1 MVIDPAYWAPLY
13 PELALALLIPVL
25 LLLDLAVGRKRPVV
39 MQAACLAGLAAVGWT
54 CYAAVDGAMF
64 GGAFVMDHLA
74 RLLKFAGVL
83 ISVAAFV
90 YAPRD
95 LRQAGALRGEY
106 YLLGL
111 FSLLGVF
118 VTASAGSLL
127 TLYLGL
133 ELLALALYTLVA
145 LQRDSARAA
154 EAAMKYFVLG
164 AIGSGAMLYGMSLLY
179 GLSGSLLLND
189 TASLAP
195 ESTGAYVAAAL
206 VLTGVAFKLG
216 AVPFHQWVAD
226 AYDGPPLGVAVLLA
240 TVPKLASFAL
250 IVRLLVDG
258 ISASQEQWNLLLI
271 VMAVASLSLG
281 TIVAMAQT
289 QAARLLAWAAIAHVG
304 FLLLGVVAGG
314 AGGLSAALFYTLV
327 YVLMAAGAFGVV
339 IALEKQSAPLDS
351 LRGLYRR
358 HPGMAFIML
367 LIMLSMIGIPP
378 LAGFLA
384 KWQVLMA
391 LVDQGFTALA
401 VVAVVFAVV
410 GAYYYL
416 RIIRLMFME
425 APREREQERL
435 RPGWGASVMLGANGL
450 ALVVIGVWP
459 NPLLELCR
467 AAFGPG

>member
-1 MVIDPAYWAPLY
+1 MVINLVTLASLY
-13 PELALALLIPVL
+13 PELALALLIPVVL
-25 LLLDLAVGRKRPVV
+25 LVDLAMGGRRQTAVQIV
-39 MQAACLAGLAAVGWT
+39 CLAGLAIVAWYCVTVSNG
-54 CYAAVDGAMF
+54 VLF
-64 GGAFVMDHLA
+64 GGAFVMDDLA
-74 RLLKFAGVL
+74 RLLKLAGVL
-83 ISVAAFV
+83 MAGVAFV

-95 LRQAGALRGEY
+95 LQRSGALRSEY

-111 FSLLGVF
+111 FALLGVF

-179 GLSGSLLLND
+179 GLSGSLVLSEVATL
-189 TASLAP
+189 AS
-195 ESTGAYVAAAL
+195 EGVGAYVAAAL
-206 VLTGVAFKLG
+206 VLAGVAFKLG
-216 AVPFHQWVAD
+216 AVPFHQWVPD
-226 AYDGPPLGVAVLLA
+226 AYHGPPLGVAVLLA

-250 IVRLLVDG
+250 IVRLLVEG
-258 ISASQEQWNLLLI
+258 MPVAQEKWNLLLV
-271 VMAVASLSLG
+271 VMAVTSLALG

-314 AGGLSAALFYTLV
+314 ADGLSAALFYTLV
-327 YVLMAAGAFGVV
+327 YVVMAAGAFGVIIV
-339 IALEKQSAPLDS
+339 LEQQNAPLDS
-351 LRGLYRR
+351 LKGLYQR
-358 HPGMAFIML
+358 HPGIAFIML

-378 LAGFLA
+378 LAGFMA
-384 KWQVLMA
+384 KWQILMVL
-391 LVDQGFTALA
+391 VEQGMTALA

-425 APREREQERL
+425 APAEETKLAPDWGTRL
-435 RPGWGASVMLGANGL
+435 ILVGNGL
-450 ALVVIGVWP
+450 ALIVIGVWP

-467 AAFGPG
+467 DAFSSG

>member
-1 MVIDPAYWAPLY
+1 
-13 PELALALLIPVL
+13 
-25 LLLDLAVGRKRPVV
+25 
-39 MQAACLAGLAAVGWT
+39 
-54 CYAAVDGAMF
+54 
-64 GGAFVMDHLA
+64 
-74 RLLKFAGVL
+74 
-83 ISVAAFV
+83 
-90 YAPRD
+90 
-95 LRQAGALRGEY
+95 
-106 YLLGL
+106 
-111 FSLLGVF
+111 
-118 VTASAGSLL
+118 
-127 TLYLGL
+127 
-133 ELLALALYTLVA
+133 
-145 LQRDSARAA
+145 
-154 EAAMKYFVLG
+154 MKYFVLG

-179 GLSGSLLLND
+179 GLSGSLLLGE
-189 TASLAP
+189 TATLAP
-195 ESTGAYVAAAL
+195 ESMGAYVAAAL

-314 AGGLSAALFYTLV
+314 GEGLSAALFYTLV

-339 IALEKQSAPLDS
+339 ITLEKQAAPLDS

-384 KWQVLMA
+384 KWQVLMV

-401 VVAVVFAVV
+401 VVAIVFAVV

-425 APREREQERL
+425 APREQEQEQL
-435 RPGWGASVMLGANGL
+435 KPGWGASAMLGANGL

-459 NPLLELCR
+459 NPLLELCQ
-467 AAFGPG
+467 AVFGPG

>member
-1 MVIDPAYWAPLY
+1 MVIDLASWSPLFA
-13 PELALALLIPVL
+13 ELALALLIPL
-25 LLLDLAVGRKRPVV
+25 LLLVDLALGKARPVV
-39 MQAACLAGLAAVGWT
+39 VQAVCLAGLALVGWACFEAT
-54 CYAAVDGAMF
+54 EGVQF
-64 GGAFVMDHLA
+64 GGAFVMDGLA
-74 RLLKFAGVL
+74 RLLKISGVL
-83 ISVAAFV
+83 MTAAAFV

-95 LRQAGALRGEY
+95 LRKAGALRGEY

-111 FSLLGVF
+111 FALLGVF
-118 VTASAGSLL
+118 VTASAGNLL

-179 GLSGSLLLND
+179 GLSGSLVLAEVA
-189 TASLAP
+189 ASA
-195 ESTGAYVAAAL
+195 SDSVGAYVAAAL

-216 AVPFHQWVAD
+216 AVPFHQWVPD
-226 AYDGPPLGVAVLLA
+226 AYHGPPLGVAVLLA

-258 ISASQEQWNLLLI
+258 MPVSQDKWNLLLI
-271 VMAVASLSLG
+271 VMAVASLGLG
-281 TIVAMAQT
+281 TIVAMAQS

-304 FLLLGVVAGG
+304 FLLLGVAAGG
-314 AGGLSAALFYTLV
+314 SEGLSAALFYTLV
-327 YVLMAAGAFGVV
+327 YVLMAAGAFGVI
-339 IALEKQSAPLDS
+339 IALEQQNAPLDS

-358 HPGMAFIML
+358 YPGMALIML

-384 KWQVLMA
+384 KWQILMVLVEQE
-391 LVDQGFTALA
+391 LTALA
-401 VVAVVFAVV
+401 VVAVVFAVI

-416 RIIRLMFME
+416 RIVRLMFME
-425 APREREQERL
+425 APEREEKLKPAWGIRL
-435 RPGWGASVMLGANGL
+435 VLGVNGL
-450 ALVVIGVWP
+450 ALVVIGLRP

-467 AAFGPG
+467 AAFGP

>member
-1 MVIDPAYWAPLY
+1 M
-13 PELALALLIPVL
+13 
-25 LLLDLAVGRKRPVV
+25 
-39 MQAACLAGLAAVGWT
+39 
-54 CYAAVDGAMF
+54 
-64 GGAFVMDHLA
+64 
-74 RLLKFAGVL
+74 
-83 ISVAAFV
+83 
-90 YAPRD
+90 
-95 LRQAGALRGEY
+95 
-106 YLLGL
+106 
-111 FSLLGVF
+111 
-118 VTASAGSLL
+118 
-127 TLYLGL
+127 
-133 ELLALALYTLVA
+133 
-145 LQRDSARAA
+145 
-154 EAAMKYFVLG
+154 
-164 AIGSGAMLYGMSLLY
+164 
-179 GLSGSLLLND
+179 
-189 TASLAP
+189 
-195 ESTGAYVAAAL
+195 
-206 VLTGVAFKLG
+206 
-216 AVPFHQWVAD
+216 
-226 AYDGPPLGVAVLLA
+226 LLA

-314 AGGLSAALFYTLV
+314 GEGLSAALFYTLV

-339 IALEKQSAPLDS
+339 IALEKQAAPLDG

-425 APREREQERL
+425 APREQERL
-435 RPGWGASVMLGANGL
+435 KPGLGASVVLGANGL

-467 AAFGPG
+467 AAFGSG

>member
-1 MVIDPAYWAPLY
+1 MVIDLTALAPMY
-13 PELALALLIPVL
+13 PELALAVL
-25 LLLDLAVGRKRPVV
+25 LPLVLLVDLAPGGRRRGVV
-39 MQAACLAGLAAVGWT
+39 QLLCLAGLAVVAWACMEAPDGWL
-54 CYAAVDGAMF
+54 F
-64 GGAFVMDHLA
+64 GGSFVMDGLA
-74 RLLKFAGVL
+74 RLLKLAGVL
-83 ISVAAFV
+83 MTGVAFV

-95 LRQAGALRGEY
+95 LQRAGALRGEY

-111 FSLLGVF
+111 FALLGVF

-179 GLSGSLLLND
+179 GLSGSLVLSEVATL
-189 TASLAP
+189 AS
-195 ESTGAYVAAAL
+195 EGVGAYVACAL
-206 VLTGVAFKLG
+206 VLAGVAFKLG
-216 AVPFHQWVAD
+216 AVPFHQWVPD
-226 AYDGPPLGVAVLLA
+226 AYHGPPLGVATLLA
-240 TVPKLASFAL
+240 TVPKLAAFAL
-250 IVRLLVDG
+250 IVRLLVEG
-258 ISASQEQWNLLLI
+258 MPVAQEKWNLLLV
-271 VMAVASLSLG
+271 VMAVTSLALG

-314 AGGLSAALFYTLV
+314 ADGLSAALFYTLV
-327 YVLMAAGAFGVV
+327 YVVMAAGAFGVIIV
-339 IALEKQSAPLDS
+339 LEQQNAPLDS
-351 LRGLYRR
+351 LKGLYQR
-358 HPGMAFIML
+358 HPGIAFIML

-378 LAGFLA
+378 LAGFMA
-384 KWQVLMA
+384 KWQILMVL
-391 LVDQGFTALA
+391 VEQGMTALA

-425 APREREQERL
+425 EPAQETQLTPDWGTRL
-435 RPGWGASVMLGANGL
+435 ILAGNGL
-450 ALVVIGVWP
+450 ALVAIGVWP
-459 NPLLELCR
+459 NALMGLCR
-467 AAFGPG
+467 NAFGLA

>member
-1 MVIDPAYWAPLY
+1 MVIDLTALAPMY
-13 PELALALLIPVL
+13 PELALAVL
-25 LLLDLAVGRKRPVV
+25 LPLVLLVDLAMGGRRQAVV
-39 MQAACLAGLAAVGWT
+39 QLLCLAGLAAVAWA
-54 CYAAVDGAMF
+54 CVEAPDGGLF
-64 GGAFVMDHLA
+64 GGSFVMDGLA
-74 RLLKFAGVL
+74 RLLKLAGVL
-83 ISVAAFV
+83 MTGVAFV

-95 LRQAGALRGEY
+95 LQRAGALRGEY

-111 FSLLGVF
+111 FALLGVF

-133 ELLALALYTLVA
+133 ELLALSLYTLVA

-179 GLSGSLLLND
+179 GLSGSLLLGEVA
-189 TASLAP
+189 TLGS
-195 ESTGAYVAAAL
+195 EGVGAYVAAAL
-206 VLTGVAFKLG
+206 VLAGVAFKLG
-216 AVPFHQWVAD
+216 AVPFHQWVPD
-226 AYDGPPLGVAVLLA
+226 AYHGPPLGVAVLLA

-250 IVRLLVDG
+250 IVRLLVEG
-258 ISASQEQWNLLLI
+258 MPVAQEKWNLLLV
-271 VMAVASLSLG
+271 VMAVTSLALG

-314 AGGLSAALFYTLV
+314 ADGLGAALFYTLV
-327 YVLMAAGAFGVV
+327 YVVMAAGAFGVIIV
-339 IALEKQSAPLDS
+339 LEQQDAPLDS
-351 LRGLYRR
+351 LKGLYQR
-358 HPGMAFIML
+358 HPGIAFIML

-378 LAGFLA
+378 LAGFMA
-384 KWQVLMA
+384 KWQILMA
-391 LVDQGFTALA
+391 LVGQGMIALA

-425 APREREQERL
+425 APAQETQLTPDWGIRL
-435 RPGWGASVMLGANGL
+435 ILAGNGL
-450 ALVVIGVWP
+450 ALIGIGVWP
-459 NPLLELCR
+459 NALLELCQG
-467 AAFGPG
+467 AFGLA

>member
-1 MVIDPAYWAPLY
+1 MVIDLTALAPMY
-13 PELALALLIPVL
+13 PELALAVL
-25 LLLDLAVGRKRPVV
+25 LPLVLLVDLAMGGRRQAVV
-39 MQAACLAGLAAVGWT
+39 QLLCLAGLAAVAWA
-54 CYAAVDGAMF
+54 CVEAPDGGLF
-64 GGAFVMDHLA
+64 GGSFVMDGLA
-74 RLLKFAGVL
+74 RLLKLAGVL
-83 ISVAAFV
+83 MTGVAFV

-95 LRQAGALRGEY
+95 LQRAGALRGEY

-111 FSLLGVF
+111 FALLGVF

-179 GLSGSLLLND
+179 GLSGSLLLGEVA
-189 TASLAP
+189 TLGS
-195 ESTGAYVAAAL
+195 EGVGAYVAAAL
-206 VLTGVAFKLG
+206 VLAGVAFKLG
-216 AVPFHQWVAD
+216 AVPFHQWVPD
-226 AYDGPPLGVAVLLA
+226 AYHGPPLGVAVLLA

-250 IVRLLVDG
+250 IVRLLVEG
-258 ISASQEQWNLLLI
+258 MPVAQEKWNLLLV
-271 VMAVASLSLG
+271 VMAVTSLALG

-314 AGGLSAALFYTLV
+314 ADGLGAALFYTLV
-327 YVLMAAGAFGVV
+327 YVVMAAGAFGVIIV
-339 IALEKQSAPLDS
+339 LEQQDAPLDS
-351 LRGLYRR
+351 LKGLYQR
-358 HPGMAFIML
+358 HPGIAFIML

-378 LAGFLA
+378 LAGFMA
-384 KWQVLMA
+384 KWQILMA
-391 LVDQGFTALA
+391 LVGQGMIALA

-425 APREREQERL
+425 APAQETQLTPDWGIRL
-435 RPGWGASVMLGANGL
+435 ILAGNGL
-450 ALVVIGVWP
+450 ALIGIGVWP
-459 NPLLELCR
+459 NALLELCQG
-467 AAFGPG
+467 AFGLA

>member
-1 MVIDPAYWAPLY
+1 MVIDLTALAPMY
-13 PELALALLIPVL
+13 PELALAVL
-25 LLLDLAVGRKRPVV
+25 LPLVLLVDLAMGGRR
-39 MQAACLAGLAAVGWT
+39 QAIVQLLCLAGLAAVAWA
-54 CYAAVDGAMF
+54 CVEAPDGGLF
-64 GGAFVMDHLA
+64 GGSFVMDGLA
-74 RLLKFAGVL
+74 RLLKLAGVL
-83 ISVAAFV
+83 MTGVAFV

-95 LRQAGALRGEY
+95 LQRAGALRGEY

-111 FSLLGVF
+111 FALLGVF

-179 GLSGSLLLND
+179 GLSGSLLLGEVA
-189 TASLAP
+189 TLGS
-195 ESTGAYVAAAL
+195 EGVGAYVAAAL
-206 VLTGVAFKLG
+206 VLAGVAFKLG
-216 AVPFHQWVAD
+216 AVPFHQWVPD
-226 AYDGPPLGVAVLLA
+226 AYHGPPLGVAVLLA

-250 IVRLLVDG
+250 IVRLLVEG
-258 ISASQEQWNLLLI
+258 MPVAQEKWNLLLV
-271 VMAVASLSLG
+271 VMAVTSLALG

-314 AGGLSAALFYTLV
+314 ADGLGAALFYTLV
-327 YVLMAAGAFGVV
+327 YVVMAAGAFGVIIV
-339 IALEKQSAPLDS
+339 LEQQDAPLDS
-351 LRGLYRR
+351 LKGLYQR
-358 HPGMAFIML
+358 HPGIAFIML

-378 LAGFLA
+378 LAGFMA
-384 KWQVLMA
+384 KWQILMA
-391 LVDQGFTALA
+391 LVGQGMIALA

-425 APREREQERL
+425 APAQETQLTPDWGIRL
-435 RPGWGASVMLGANGL
+435 ILAGNGL
-450 ALVVIGVWP
+450 ALIGIGLWP
-459 NPLLELCR
+459 NALLELCQG
-467 AAFGPG
+467 AFGLA

>member
-1 MVIDPAYWAPLY
+1 MVINLVTLASLY
-13 PELALALLIPVL
+13 PELALALLIPVVL
-25 LLLDLAVGRKRPVV
+25 LVDLAMGGRRQTAVQIV
-39 MQAACLAGLAAVGWT
+39 CLAGLAIVAWYCVTVSNG
-54 CYAAVDGAMF
+54 VLF
-64 GGAFVMDHLA
+64 GGAFVMDDLA
-74 RLLKFAGVL
+74 RLLKLAGVL
-83 ISVAAFV
+83 MAGVAFV

-95 LRQAGALRGEY
+95 LQRSGALRSEY

-111 FSLLGVF
+111 FALLGVF

-179 GLSGSLLLND
+179 GLSGSLVLSEVATL
-189 TASLAP
+189 AS
-195 ESTGAYVAAAL
+195 EGVGAYVAAAL
-206 VLTGVAFKLG
+206 VLAGVAFKLG
-216 AVPFHQWVAD
+216 AVPFHQWVPD
-226 AYDGPPLGVAVLLA
+226 AYHGPPLGVAVLLA

-250 IVRLLVDG
+250 IVRLLVEG
-258 ISASQEQWNLLLI
+258 MPVAQEKWNLLLV
-271 VMAVASLSLG
+271 VMAVTSLALG

-314 AGGLSAALFYTLV
+314 ADGLSAALFYTLV
-327 YVLMAAGAFGVV
+327 YVVMAAGAFGVIIV
-339 IALEKQSAPLDS
+339 LEQQNAPLDS
-351 LRGLYRR
+351 LKGLYQR
-358 HPGMAFIML
+358 HPGIAFIML

-378 LAGFLA
+378 LAGFMA
-384 KWQVLMA
+384 KWQILMVLVGQDM
-391 LVDQGFTALA
+391 TALA

-425 APREREQERL
+425 APAEETKLAPDWGTRL
-435 RPGWGASVMLGANGL
+435 ILVGNGL
-450 ALVVIGVWP
+450 ALIVIGVWP

-467 AAFGPG
+467 DAFSSG

>member
-1 MVIDPAYWAPLY
+1 MVMDLVILAPLY
-13 PELALALLIPVL
+13 PEMALGVLIPVVL
-25 LLLDLAVGRKRPVV
+25 LVDLAMGGRRQTVV
-39 MQAACLAGLAAVGWT
+39 QIVCLFGLAITAWVCVQEAPNG
-54 CYAAVDGAMF
+54 VLF
-64 GGAFVMDHLA
+64 GGAFVMDDLA
-74 RLLKFAGVL
+74 RVLKPAGVL
-83 ISVAAFV
+83 MTGVAFV

-95 LRQAGALRGEY
+95 LQGAKALRGEY

-111 FSLLGVF
+111 FALLGVF

-133 ELLALALYTLVA
+133 ELLALSLYTLVA
-145 LQRDSARAA
+145 LQRKSARAA

-179 GLSGSLLLND
+179 GLSGSLMLD
-189 TASLAP
+189 EVASIRP
-195 ESTGAYVAAAL
+195 ESAGGYVAAAL
-206 VLTGVAFKLG
+206 VLSGVAFKLG
-216 AVPFHQWVAD
+216 AVPFHQWVPD
-226 AYDGPPLGVAVLLA
+226 AYHGPPLGVAVLLA

-250 IVRLLVDG
+250 IVRLLVEG
-258 ISASQEQWNLLLI
+258 IPVGQDKWNLLLM
-271 VMAVASLSLG
+271 VMAVASLALG
-281 TIVAMAQT
+281 TFVAMAQT

-314 AGGLSAALFYTLV
+314 DNGLSAALFYTLV
-327 YVLMAAGAFGVV
+327 YVLMAAGAFGV
-339 IALEKQSAPLDS
+339 IISLGQQNASLDS

-358 HPGMAFIML
+358 HPGIAFVML

-384 KWQVLMA
+384 KWQILMVL
-391 LVDQGFTALA
+391 VEQGMTAMA

-425 APREREQERL
+425 APAQETQLTPDWGTRL
-435 RPGWGASVMLGANGL
+435 MLVVNGL

-459 NPLLELCR
+459 NPLLLVCR
-467 AAFGPG
+467 SAFGSG

>member
-1 MVIDPAYWAPLY
+1 MVIDLTALAPMY
-13 PELALALLIPVL
+13 PELALAVL
-25 LLLDLAVGRKRPVV
+25 LPLVLLVDLAMGGRRQAVV
-39 MQAACLAGLAAVGWT
+39 QLLCLAGLAAVAWA
-54 CYAAVDGAMF
+54 CVEAPDGGLF
-64 GGAFVMDHLA
+64 GGSFVMDGLA
-74 RLLKFAGVL
+74 RLLKLAGVL
-83 ISVAAFV
+83 MTGVAFV

-95 LRQAGALRGEY
+95 LQRAGALRGEY

-111 FSLLGVF
+111 FALLGVF

-179 GLSGSLLLND
+179 GLSGSLLLGEVA
-189 TASLAP
+189 TLGS
-195 ESTGAYVAAAL
+195 EGVGAYVAAAL
-206 VLTGVAFKLG
+206 VLAGVAFKLG
-216 AVPFHQWVAD
+216 AVPFHQWVPD
-226 AYDGPPLGVAVLLA
+226 AYHGPPLGVAVLLA

-250 IVRLLVDG
+250 IVRLLVEG
-258 ISASQEQWNLLLI
+258 MPVAQEKWNLLLV
-271 VMAVASLSLG
+271 VMAVTSLALG

-314 AGGLSAALFYTLV
+314 ADGLGAALFYTLV
-327 YVLMAAGAFGVV
+327 YVVMAAGAFGVIIV
-339 IALEKQSAPLDS
+339 LEQQDAPLDS
-351 LRGLYRR
+351 LKGLYQR
-358 HPGMAFIML
+358 HPGIAFIML
-367 LIMLSMIGIPP
+367 LIMLSMIGMPP
-378 LAGFLA
+378 LAGFMA
-384 KWQVLMA
+384 KWQILMA
-391 LVDQGFTALA
+391 LVGQGMIALA

-425 APREREQERL
+425 APAQETQLTPDWGIRL
-435 RPGWGASVMLGANGL
+435 ILAGNGL
-450 ALVVIGVWP
+450 ALIGIGVWP
-459 NPLLELCR
+459 NALLELCQG
-467 AAFGPG
+467 AFGLA

>member
-1 MVIDPAYWAPLY
+1 MTGLSDWAPLY
-13 PELALALLIPVL
+13 PELALALLIPAL
-25 LLLDLAVGRKRPVV
+25 LLLDLAVGAKRPLAI
-39 MQAACLAGLAAVGWT
+39 QAVCLAGLALVGWS
-54 CYAAVDGAMF
+54 CFEAAEGAMF
-64 GGAFVMDHLA
+64 GGAFLLDELA
-74 RLLKFAGVL
+74 RLLKLAGVL
-83 ISVAAFV
+83 TAAVAFI

-95 LRQAGALRGEY
+95 LREAGALRGEY

-111 FSLLGVF
+111 FALLGVF

-145 LQRDSARAA
+145 LQRDSSRAA

-179 GLSGSLLLND
+179 GLSGSLLLAE
-189 TASLAP
+189 TAAAAP
-195 ESTGAYVAAAL
+195 DSAGAYVAVAL
-206 VLTGVAFKLG
+206 VLTGVAFKFG

-258 ISASQEQWNLLLI
+258 VPVAQEQWNLLLI
-271 VMAVASLSLG
+271 VMAVASLALG

-304 FLLLGVVAGG
+304 FLLLGVAAGG
-314 AGGLSAALFYTLV
+314 AEGLSAALFYTLV

-339 IALEKQSAPLDS
+339 IVLEKQSAPLDG

-358 HPGMAFIML
+358 NPGMALIML

-384 KWQVLMA
+384 KWQILMA
-391 LVDQGFTALA
+391 LVEQGFTALA

-416 RIIRLMFME
+416 KIVRLMFME
-425 APREREQERL
+425 APPTEEQERL
-435 RPGWGASVMLGANGL
+435 RPGWGASLVLGANGL

-459 NPLLELCR
+459 NPLLEWCR
-467 AAFGPG
+467 AAFAAG

>member
-1 MVIDPAYWAPLY
+1 MVINLVTLASLY
-13 PELALALLIPVL
+13 PELALALLIPVVL
-25 LLLDLAVGRKRPVV
+25 LVDLAMGGRRQTAVQIV
-39 MQAACLAGLAAVGWT
+39 CLAGLAIVAGYCVTVSNG
-54 CYAAVDGAMF
+54 VLF
-64 GGAFVMDHLA
+64 GGAFVMDDLA
-74 RLLKFAGVL
+74 RLLKLAGVL
-83 ISVAAFV
+83 MAGVAFV

-95 LRQAGALRGEY
+95 LQRSGALRSEY

-111 FSLLGVF
+111 FALLGVF

-179 GLSGSLLLND
+179 GLSGSLVLSEVATL
-189 TASLAP
+189 AS
-195 ESTGAYVAAAL
+195 EGVGAYVAAAL
-206 VLTGVAFKLG
+206 VLAGVAFKLG
-216 AVPFHQWVAD
+216 AVPFHQWVPD
-226 AYDGPPLGVAVLLA
+226 AYHGPPLGVAVLLA

-250 IVRLLVDG
+250 IVRLLVEG
-258 ISASQEQWNLLLI
+258 MPVAQEKWNLLLV
-271 VMAVASLSLG
+271 VMAVTSLALG

-314 AGGLSAALFYTLV
+314 ADGLSAALFYTLV
-327 YVLMAAGAFGVV
+327 YVVMAAGAFGVIIV
-339 IALEKQSAPLDS
+339 LEQQDAPLDS
-351 LRGLYRR
+351 LKGLYQR
-358 HPGMAFIML
+358 HPGIAFIML

-378 LAGFLA
+378 LAGFMA
-384 KWQVLMA
+384 KWQILMVLVEQDM
-391 LVDQGFTALA
+391 TALA

-425 APREREQERL
+425 APAEETKLAPDWGTRL
-435 RPGWGASVMLGANGL
+435 ILVGNGL
-450 ALVVIGVWP
+450 ALIVIGVWP

-467 AAFGPG
+467 DAFSSG

>member
-1 MVIDPAYWAPLY
+1 MVIQLADWAPLY

-25 LLLDLAVGRKRPVV
+25 LLLDLAMGRKSPLV
-39 MQAACLAGLAAVGWT
+39 MQAACLAGLAVVGWSCFEAVG
-54 CYAAVDGAMF
+54 GEMF
-64 GGAFVMDHLA
+64 GGSFVLDELA
-74 RLLKFAGVL
+74 RLLKLAGVL
-83 ISVAAFV
+83 MTAVAFV
-90 YAPRD
+90 YGPRD
-95 LRQAGALRGEY
+95 LRDAGALRGEY

-111 FSLLGVF
+111 FALLGVF

-179 GLSGSLLLND
+179 GLSGSLLLD
-189 TASLAP
+189 ETATLAP
-195 ESTGAYVAAAL
+195 ESVGAYVAVAL

-250 IVRLLVDG
+250 IVRLLVEG
-258 ISASQEQWNLLLI
+258 IPVSQDKWNLLLI

-314 AGGLSAALFYTLV
+314 DEGLSAALFYTLV

-339 IALEKQSAPLDS
+339 IVLEKQTAPLES
-351 LRGLYRR
+351 LQGLYSR

-384 KWQVLMA
+384 KWQVLMV

-401 VVAVVFAVV
+401 VVAVVFAVI

-416 RIIRLMFME
+416 RIVRLMFME
-425 APREREQERL
+425 APREPEQL
-435 RPGWGASVMLGANGL
+435 KPGWGASLLLGANGL

>member
-1 MVIDPAYWAPLY
+1 MVIDLAFWAPLY
-13 PELALALLIPVL
+13 AELALALLIPL
-25 LLLDLAVGRKRPVV
+25 LLLVDLAIGKARPGAV
-39 MQAACLAGLAAVGWT
+39 QAVCLAGLAVVGWG
-54 CYAAVDGAMF
+54 CFEAAGGERF
-64 GGAFVMDHLA
+64 GGAFVMDELA
-74 RLLKFAGVL
+74 RLLKIPATL
-83 ISVAAFV
+83 LTAAAFI

-111 FSLLGVF
+111 FALLGVF
-118 VTASAGSLL
+118 VTASAGNLL

-179 GLSGSLLLND
+179 GLSGSLALD
-189 TASLAP
+189 EVAAAAP
-195 ESTGAYVAAAL
+195 DSVGAYVAAAL

-216 AVPFHQWVAD
+216 AVPFHQWVPD
-226 AYDGPPLGVAVLLA
+226 AYHGPPLGVAVLLA

-258 ISASQEQWNLLLI
+258 MPVSQDKWNLLLI
-271 VMAVASLSLG
+271 VMAVASLGLG
-281 TIVAMAQT
+281 TIVAMAQS

-304 FLLLGVVAGG
+304 FLLLGVAAGG
-314 AGGLSAALFYTLV
+314 SEGLSAALFYTLV

-339 IALEKQSAPLDS
+339 IALEKQNAPLDS

-358 HPGMAFIML
+358 SPAMALIML

-378 LAGFLA
+378 LAGFFA
-384 KWQVLMA
+384 KWQVLIV
-391 LVDQGFTALA
+391 LVEQGLTALA
-401 VVAVVFAVV
+401 VVAVVFAVI

-416 RIIRLMFME
+416 RIVRLMFME
-425 APREREQERL
+425 APEQEEKIQ
-435 RPGWGASVMLGANGL
+435 PGWAARLVLGANGL
-450 ALVVIGVWP
+450 ALLAIGVWP
-459 NPLLELCR
+459 NPLMEWCR

>member
-1 MVIDPAYWAPLY
+1 MVINLVTLASLY
-13 PELALALLIPVL
+13 PELALALLIPVVL
-25 LLLDLAVGRKRPVV
+25 LVDLAMGGRRQTAVQIV
-39 MQAACLAGLAAVGWT
+39 CLAGLAIVAWYCVTVSNG
-54 CYAAVDGAMF
+54 VLF
-64 GGAFVMDHLA
+64 GGAFVMDDLA
-74 RLLKFAGVL
+74 RLLKLAGVL
-83 ISVAAFV
+83 MAGVAFV

-95 LRQAGALRGEY
+95 LQRSGALRSEY

-111 FSLLGVF
+111 FALLGVF

-179 GLSGSLLLND
+179 GLSGSLVLSEVATL
-189 TASLAP
+189 AS
-195 ESTGAYVAAAL
+195 EGVGAYVAAAL
-206 VLTGVAFKLG
+206 VLAGVAFKLG
-216 AVPFHQWVAD
+216 AVPFHQWVPD
-226 AYDGPPLGVAVLLA
+226 AYHGPPLGVAVLLA

-250 IVRLLVDG
+250 IVRLLVEG
-258 ISASQEQWNLLLI
+258 MPVAQEKWNLLLV
-271 VMAVASLSLG
+271 VMAVTSLALG

-314 AGGLSAALFYTLV
+314 ADGLSAALFYTLV
-327 YVLMAAGAFGVV
+327 YVVMAAGAFGVIIV
-339 IALEKQSAPLDS
+339 LEQQNAPLDS
-351 LRGLYRR
+351 LKGLYQR
-358 HPGMAFIML
+358 HPGIAFIML

-378 LAGFLA
+378 LAGFMA
-384 KWQVLMA
+384 KWQILMVL
-391 LVDQGFTALA
+391 VEQGMTALA

-425 APREREQERL
+425 APAEETKLAPDWGTRL
-435 RPGWGASVMLGANGL
+435 ILVGNGL
-450 ALVVIGVWP
+450 ALIVISVWP

-467 AAFGPG
+467 DAFSSG